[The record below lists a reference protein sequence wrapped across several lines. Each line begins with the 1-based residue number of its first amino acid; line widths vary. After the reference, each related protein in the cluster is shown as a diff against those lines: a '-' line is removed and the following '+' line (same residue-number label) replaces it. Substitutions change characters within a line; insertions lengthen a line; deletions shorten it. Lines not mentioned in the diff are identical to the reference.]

1 MNVKFKMPKFSRY
14 LMDKTWQKELGLTI
28 IGTTLSIIL
37 TFGTAQYFEH
47 KQKVANGR
55 LMALMVIHDID
66 NTVETLT
73 KLGNE
78 HVKIAKMAQYLMDN
92 QERLESVYIDSLE
105 KVLNALVAA
114 DNSPQQYRLDE
125 SAEKVFL
132 SSQDSW
138 KSIDNATFID
148 EVQKFYVFRHALYDH
163 INSSSKWKKPVT
175 EDEYNAEF
183 MKHMLVNASVPLRKF
198 LGEDGVKFYI
208 NMADYRQQELN
219 FAANRF
225 RQISDR
231 CKFAMDITDEEL
243 AAYIGNREHTGSN
256 VKEHE
261 LIGSWIV
268 VKTTESDI
276 IIEYATDHTYNQTLI
291 SHQPA
296 PVFNGRIDA
305 KLITAGTWELRD
317 DTLLM
322 VLKPGIQFEMDDSR
336 VTPKPGME
344 QRTKDYIAEAKAYVK
359 KLAKERDIQE
369 DRPRSYAASIDP
381 TGNKIELMWT
391 ELDADGNEVKQAYYL
406 TKQEN

>member
-1 MNVKFKMPKFSRY
+1 M
-14 LMDKTWQKELGLTI
+14 
-28 IGTTLSIIL
+28 
-37 TFGTAQYFEH
+37 
-47 KQKVANGR
+47 
-55 LMALMVIHDID
+55 
-66 NTVETLT
+66 
-73 KLGNE
+73 
-78 HVKIAKMAQYLMDN
+78 
-92 QERLESVYIDSLE
+92 
-105 KVLNALVAA
+105 
-114 DNSPQQYRLDE
+114 
-125 SAEKVFL
+125 FL

-138 KSIDNATFID
+138 KSIENTTFID

-243 AAYIGNREHTGSN
+243 AAYIENREHTGSN

-268 VKTTESDI
+268 EKTTESDI